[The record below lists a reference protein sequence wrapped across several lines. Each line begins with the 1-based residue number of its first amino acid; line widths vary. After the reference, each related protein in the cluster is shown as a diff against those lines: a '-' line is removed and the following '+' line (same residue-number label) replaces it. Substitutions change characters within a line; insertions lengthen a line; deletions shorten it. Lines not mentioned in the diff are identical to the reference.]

1 MTDSEMEICRQLLTS
16 STQRQSTSFHVV
28 EMMRTAAKC
37 TKMKS
42 ARAKRVKLMFFLV
55 KYANFFKF
63 LSPTSSWLL
72 KLRNYC
78 EA

>member
-16 STQRQSTSFHVV
+16 STQRQNTSFHVV

-42 ARAKRVKLMFFLV
+42 ARAKRAKLMFFLV
-55 KYANFFKF
+55 KYANF
-63 LSPTSSWLL
+63 SPTSSWLL